1 MFYEMGIHLIKY
13 GRMPEYVDRYDKPT
27 GQLGACRRSGIE
39 LFGVWTDDI
48 GVGNKFRYIVKW
60 ESMEQRV
67 EGWAKFRVD
76 KLWTEGRAATEKDDG
91 PWTEDSWNSFLLLTP
106 YSPEPKV
113 TSKVQELLVYEAIQG
128 KVGLLNDLL
137 ANHAMGYFK
146 KYGIDLI
153 GVWSHDVGNKDQLTC
168 MLGYDSLAD
177 REKTW
182 AGLRSDAGWLKA
194 LGMTGEEGRFIRTD
208 YSTILRPLPFMFER

>member
-1 MFYEMGIHLIKY
+1 M
-13 GRMPEYVDRYDKPT
+13 
-27 GQLGACRRSGIE
+27 
-39 LFGVWTDDI
+39 
-48 GVGNKFRYIVKW
+48 KW
-60 ESMEQRV
+60 ESMAQRE

-146 KYGIDLI
+146 KHGIDLI
-153 GVWSHDVGNKDQLTC
+153 GVWSHDVGNKDQLIC

-177 REKTW
+177 RERTW
-182 AGLRSDAGWLKA
+182 AGLRSDSGWLKA
-194 LGMTGEEGRFIRTD
+194 LGMMGEEGRFIRTD